1 MYSELYRSLYLIRR
15 AEEEIAR
22 IYPSDKIKSPVHLS
36 IGQEAVAVGA
46 CAPLSPDDVVFMSYR
61 SHATY
66 LAKGGDIK
74 QMFAELYG
82 KATGSAKGKGG
93 SMHLIDTSH
102 NVMGASAVVGTS
114 IANSIGYAYGVKYRK
129 TNQVVMSFFGD
140 GSTDEGVFH
149 ESMNWAQLKQL
160 PVIFICENNGY
171 AIHTSQSTRQS
182 NPNIAERAQS
192 YGLRAERIDDN
203 DVLKIYERVSDAV
216 EQIHN
221 GESGPFFFECMT
233 YRWKEHV
240 GPNEDYHLGYREDD
254 ELAPWL
260 ENDQVTRIGDMLE
273 ADERQAIEAEVETTV
288 QEAIDFA
295 ENSPW
300 PPAEELYTDIYK
312 EA

>member
-1 MYSELYRSLYLIRR
+1 MYPELYRSLYLIRR

-93 SMHLIDTSH
+93 SMHLIDTS
-102 NVMGASAVVGTS
+102 NNIMGASAVVGTS
-114 IANSIGYAYGVKYRK
+114 IANSLGYAYGFKYRK
-129 TNQVVMSFFGD
+129 QNNVVMSFFGD
-140 GSTDEGVFH
+140 GSVDEGVFH

-160 PVIFICENNGY
+160 PIIFICENNGY
-171 AIHTSQSTRQS
+171 AIHTRQETRQS
-182 NPNIAERAQS
+182 NPKIAERARS
-192 YGLRAERIDDN
+192 YGLRAERIEDN
-203 DVLKIYERVSDAV
+203 DVLAIYERVSDAV
-216 EQIHN
+216 EQIHAGN
-221 GESGPFFFECMT
+221 PGPFFFECMT

-240 GPNEDYHLGYREDD
+240 GPGEDYHLGYREAS
-254 ELAPWL
+254 ELTPWQD
-260 ENDQVTRIGDMLE
+260 NDQVTRIGELLDAAERE
-273 ADERQAIEAEVETTV
+273 AIQAEVEATV

-300 PPAEELYTDIYK
+300 PHASELYTDIYK